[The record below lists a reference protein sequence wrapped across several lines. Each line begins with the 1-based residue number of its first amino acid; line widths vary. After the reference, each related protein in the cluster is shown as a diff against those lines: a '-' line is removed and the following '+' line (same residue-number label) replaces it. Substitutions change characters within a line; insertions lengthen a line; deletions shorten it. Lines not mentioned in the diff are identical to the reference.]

1 MGKTL
6 FLIESPGKLRKIQK
20 FLGPQFLVLASIGHI
35 LDIHKSG
42 YGFDYKLL
50 NSDFEI
56 EYFPSIGKQKVIS
69 KIKAAYRKCDDI
81 IIATDDD
88 AEGCAIG
95 HHILKILNLNY
106 KNIKRAIYHEISEK
120 AIKRSIEN
128 PSRLS
133 LNTYRKQQARRI
145 TDRIVGYKLS
155 PLVRKHV
162 VNGTS
167 AGRCQS
173 CCLSMICA
181 RYKEVSKFTSS
192 INSKINLNLK
202 NKFDGL
208 KAVGQPNTEID
219 DNTCSSWAN
228 SEFTILS
235 VSEPKKIIRKPP
247 PAFTTAKILQV
258 AGMNAKK
265 LMGILQ
271 KLYQDGKITYHR
283 TDSISLSGKF
293 IGAAGKFVEKKY
305 GKQMVQKRFYKNS
318 KKSNVQAAHEAIRP
332 VNINLN
338 LENINNSVYTMI
350 RKRALATQMKDA
362 EIMSITLKIKVGELG
377 TASISFQRIIEPGF
391 LKLYGETAGDNGL
404 FDFVRQLQPD
414 SKFNDVKSVEIVQNL
429 SKPSKTNFSESSII
443 AELERVGVGRP
454 STYANILETLL
465 KRNYVNV
472 KSSSGE
478 DVELVDQTCK
488 VGSDKV
494 KLKKKIVKS
503 NSYKNKLIPTK
514 IGIDVDEYLKDKFQ
528 EITNPDFT
536 ATMEENLDKIGEG
549 ELHWRDEIRSIWNL
563 LEDRVSIEKKKK
575 KRETIKKEPF
585 EHEPGTNLP
594 IYKYLGRFG
603 NVIRLGDGKQAK
615 YASIPTDLELENV
628 KLEDAMFLL
637 SLPKLIKSSTPK
649 IYLKH
654 GRYGFYIQQDPLTI
668 VGKPSTRSISTYS
681 QAKNLTVKSCL
692 DILAKPPPYRK
703 KFKKYKKKK

>member
-6 FLIESPGKLRKIQK
+6 FLIESPGKLRKIQQ
-20 FLGPQFLVLASIGHI
+20 FLGPQFLVLASVGHI

-42 YGFDYKLL
+42 FGFNTKLL

-81 IIATDDD
+81 IIATDNDS
-88 AEGCAIG
+88 EGVAIG

-106 KNIKRAIYHEISEK
+106 KQIKRAVYNEITEK
-120 AIKRSIEN
+120 AIKKSIEN

-162 VNGTS
+162 VNATS

-173 CCLSMICA
+173 CCLSIICA
-181 RYKEVSKFTSS
+181 RNKEVNKFKSS

-208 KAVGQPNTEID
+208 KAVGKPNIEID

-235 VSEPKKIIRKPP
+235 VSEPRKIIRRPP
-247 PAFTTAKILQV
+247 PAFTTAKILQI
-258 AGMNAKK
+258 ASMNPKK

-283 TDSISLSGKF
+283 TDSILLSGKF
-293 IGAAGKFVEKKY
+293 VGAAGKFVEKNY

-338 LENINNSVYTMI
+338 LENINNSIYTMI

-362 EIMSITLKIKVGELG
+362 EIMSITLKIKVRNLG
-377 TASISFQRIIEPGF
+377 IASITFQRIIEPGF
-391 LKLYGETAGDNGL
+391 LKLYGETAEDNGL
-404 FDFVRQLQPD
+404 FDFVRKLQPG

-429 SKPSKTNFSESSII
+429 SKPAKTNFSEASII

-465 KRNYVNV
+465 KRHYISI
-472 KSSSGE
+472 KSSSGD

-488 VGSDKV
+488 VGTNKV
-494 KLKKKIVKS
+494 KIKNKIVKS
-503 NSYKNKLIPTK
+503 NSYKNKVLPTK
-514 IGIDVDEYLKDKFQ
+514 TGIDVDEYLKDKFQ
-528 EITNPDFT
+528 EITSSEFT
-536 ATMEENLDKIGEG
+536 STMEQNLDKIGEG

-563 LEDRVSIEKKKK
+563 LEPRILIEKKK

-615 YASIPTDLELENV
+615 YASIPKALELENV

-649 IYLKH
+649 ITLKL
-654 GRYGFYIQQDPLTI
+654 GRYGFYIEKDPLTL
-668 VGKPSTRSISTYS
+668 VGKPSTRSIGTYS
-681 QAKNLTVKSCL
+681 QAKNLTVNTCL
-692 DILAKPPPYRK
+692 VILSKPPPYRK